1 MQLTGV
7 NLSCIQH
14 VSFSFTLHLLTIHL
28 IKHHISSTFFAI
40 INVLHLIVVFF
51 WLCRVTD
58 PSRIFDPA
66 SLHLFALQMKS
77 QIKVFFFPKKIE
89 DLTCCQARSL
99 HTLIPMMSVL
109 MYRGWKML
117 SILLSLFALR
127 YIMHVTARTNS
138 DETFCLLNVLLIVTV
153 FLSLRYQLLL
163 ACIRI

>member
-51 WLCRVTD
+51 LALSCNRSFKNLWPCILTSICPTD
-58 PSRIFDPA
+58 E
-66 SLHLFALQMKS
+66 KS
-77 QIKVFFFPKKIE
+77 DKSVFFFSKKIE

-99 HTLIPMMSVL
+99 HTLIPMMSIL

-127 YIMHVTARTNS
+127 YMMYVTARTNS
-138 DETFCLLNVLLIVTV
+138 DETLCLLNVLLIVTA
-153 FLSLRYQLLL
+153 FLSLRY
-163 ACIRI
+163 

>member
-77 QIKVFFFPKKIE
+77 QIKVVFFLQE
-89 DLTCCQARSL
+89 DRRFDLLPSQIFTYFDTDDEYFNVSWLKNAVNSPF
-99 HTLIPMMSVL
+99 LICVEVYNACNCENKFRWDFMSFECL
-109 MYRGWKML
+109 
-117 SILLSLFALR
+117 A
-127 YIMHVTARTNS
+127 
-138 DETFCLLNVLLIVTV
+138 DCDCLLVFEVLIIAGL
-153 FLSLRYQLLL
+153 Y
-163 ACIRI
+163 